1 MVALVGRQDCLL
13 SPTTLLRMAHP
24 LGPLRLL
31 RTTPSVAPVPHRTVL
46 SVSGSDATT
55 FLDGLL
61 ATSLKGK
68 QSYSAFLHAQGRVIY
83 DVFLYTPPSQ
93 SSPTYL
99 IEHDASPSESQPL
112 LDILKRY
119 VLRSKVRIRDVSQ
132 EWDIWAAWG
141 HDHGADEQRE
151 WAWARS
157 GAVEPIWSKTTT
169 WPWGTEPGVIIDRR
183 APGMGRRM
191 IVPKGEKPRE
201 TSTHDTLGSDAYLL
215 HRILHGVPEGN
226 IDIPPLHA
234 FPIESNLDM
243 MGGVDFRKGCYVG
256 QELTVRTYHTGVV
269 RKRILPTILSQSSQS
284 GDAVLSPNLTIEPS
298 VVTPPSSDSD
308 PEPASIRVPRLR
320 GTSTLLSSILIPS
333 LGPGTAVGL
342 ALLRLDHLR
351 PSIELHTDHPGTAP
365 EENGQRWKVE
375 PWRPDWWPEQ
385 PPEEQVDE

>member
-1 MVALVGRQDCLL
+1 MTHRMV
-13 SPTTLLRMAHP
+13 HP
-24 LGPLRLL
+24 LRPLRLL

-46 SVSGSDATT
+46 SVSGSDATH

-61 ATSLKGK
+61 ATTVQGK
-68 QSYSAFLHAQGRVIY
+68 QSYGAFLHAQGRVIY
-83 DVFLYTPPSQ
+83 DVFLYTLPSQ
-93 SSPTYL
+93 STPTYL

-112 LDILKRY
+112 FDILKRY

-141 HDHGADEQRE
+141 HDHGADERRE
-151 WAWARS
+151 WTWARS
-157 GAVEPIWSKTTT
+157 GAVEPVWSKTTT

-191 IVPKGEKPRE
+191 IVPKGEKPHE

-215 HRILHGVPEGN
+215 HRILHGVPEGT

-234 FPIESNLDM
+234 FPIESDLDM

-269 RKRILPTILSQSSQS
+269 RKRILP
-284 GDAVLSPNLTIEPS
+284 AVLSNPTGRAPLAPNLTIKPS
-298 VVTPPSSDSD
+298 VITPTSSGSD
-308 PEPASIRVPRLR
+308 PELASIRIPRLR
-320 GTSTLLSSILIPS
+320 GTSTLLSSVLTPS
-333 LGPGTAVGL
+333 LGPNTAVGL
-342 ALLRLDHLR
+342 VLLRLDHFR
-351 PSIELHTDHPGTAP
+351 PSIELHTDRPGTVS
-365 EENGQRWKVE
+365 EQSGEGWKVE
-375 PWRPDWWPEQ
+375 PWRPTWWPEQ